1 MLKSSLKKNWLNRVN
16 DINALIMNKPDQVVY
31 INEDKCRNS
40 YSCVRVCPVNALE
53 VRSERKHPII
63 IADRCIGCGLCF
75 LSCSPKAIEYSSSLG
90 KVKDLLQSG
99 RKTAAMVDPSIASE
113 FDDITD
119 YRKFVGM
126 IRKLG
131 FDYVHEVSFGV
142 DLVAYSYKKLFE
154 ESSGKYYITSNCPSI
169 VEMIE
174 KYHPTLV
181 PNLSPIVSPMVATA
195 LVTRDLYGDEVA
207 NVFIGPCIDIKSEAK
222 LYNDKKLV
230 EAVLTFIEIRQLFE
244 EHGIQEKGVKMAEFD
259 PPFGNWGA
267 LYPYPAGILQAAGI
281 KRDIVSSHVITAS
294 GAEDVKEAI
303 KDFDHHIDTIR
314 HHFNLFFCPGCM
326 LGPGMNKHDERFR
339 RRSLV
344 KQYAERRVEVLDKKQ
359 WEKDMKRWSELDL
372 SRTFAVNDQRIP
384 EPSEEAVNEVMK
396 IIGKEHRADE
406 LNCNACGYGSCREFA
421 STVAKGLA
429 VPEMCHTY
437 NLRNK
442 QEYIETL
449 RQTNKKLSE
458 TKKALKESE
467 EQAMREKD
475 TAQDASE
482 TMNSMLNKLP
492 NGVVIVDNDLKILH
506 SNESFL
512 NIIGEDA
519 RTIAE
524 IIPGLRGAD
533 LKTLLPFNVYNIFS
547 FVLRENESVISRDVQ
562 LEDRMF
568 NISIF
573 PIRQNR
579 IAGAV
584 IRDLFSPEVQREE
597 VITRVSDVIDK
608 NLEMVQK
615 IGFLLGEGA
624 SDTEKMLNSIV
635 ESFRQKK
642 IEPGK

>member
-1 MLKSSLKKNWLNRVN
+1 M
-16 DINALIMNKPDQVVY
+16 NAI
-31 INEDKCRNS
+31 
-40 YSCVRVCPVNALE
+40 E
-53 VRSERKHPII
+53 VRPERAHPVI
-63 IADRCIGCGLCF
+63 IAERCIGCGLCY
-75 LSCSPKAIEYSSSLG
+75 LACSPGAIEFRDSRTQVRTIL
-90 KVKDLLQSG
+90 KSG
-99 RKTAAMVDPSIASE
+99 RPVAALIAPSIASE

-119 YRKFVGM
+119 YRKFVAM
-126 IRKLG
+126 IRMLG
-131 FDYVHEVSFGV
+131 FKWVHEVSFGV
-142 DLVAYSYKKLFE
+142 DLVAYAYKKLTG
-154 ESSGKYYITSNCPSI
+154 ESRGKYYITANCPSI

-174 KYHPTLV
+174 KYHPHLV
-181 PNLSPIVSPMVATA
+181 PNLAPVVSPMIATA
-195 LVTRDLYGDEVA
+195 MVTRDLYGDEVA
-207 NVFIGPCIDIKSEAK
+207 NVFIGPCIDSKEEVS
-222 LYNDKKLV
+222 LYREKNLI
-230 EAVLTFIEIRQLFE
+230 EGVLTFIEIRQMFE
-244 EHGIQEKGVKMAEFD
+244 EDNIQEKSVKMAEFD
-259 PPFGNWGA
+259 PPYGNWGA

-281 KRDIVSSHVITAS
+281 KRDLVSSHVITAS
-294 GAEDVKEAI
+294 GVEDIKEAI
-303 KDFDHHIDTIR
+303 HDFDLHIDTIK
-314 HHFNLFFCPGCM
+314 HHFNLFFCQGCM
-326 LGPGMNKHDERFR
+326 LGPGMVKHDERFR

-344 KQYAERRVEVLDKKQ
+344 KQYAEKRVEALDKKQ
-359 WEKDMKRWSELDL
+359 WQSNMERWSKLDL
-372 SRTFAVNDQRIP
+372 SRSFRANDQRLP
-384 EPSEEAVNEVMK
+384 EPSPEAVIEVMK
-396 IIGKEHRADE
+396 IIGRGDRSDE

-421 STVAKGLA
+421 RTVAKGLA

-475 TAQDASE
+475 AAEDTSE

-492 NGVVIVDNDLKILH
+492 NGVVIVDNDMKILH
-506 SNESFL
+506 SNERFL
-512 NIIGEDA
+512 EIVGEDA
-519 RTIAE
+519 RMIAE
-524 IIPGLRGAD
+524 IIPGLQGAD

-547 FVLRENESVISRDVQ
+547 FVLRENESVVSRDVQ
-562 LEDRMF
+562 LEERMF

-597 VITRVSDVIDK
+597 VLTRVSDVIDK

-624 SDTEKMLNSIV
+624 SETEKMLNSIL

-642 IEPGK
+642 SAPGE

>member
-1 MLKSSLKKNWLNRVN
+1 MK
-16 DINALIMNKPDQVVY
+16 IPDQVIY
-31 INEDKCRNS
+31 INEEKCRNS
-40 YSCVRVCPVNALE
+40 YSCVRVCPVNAIE
-53 VRSERKHPII
+53 VRPERAHPVI

-75 LSCSPKAIEYSSSLG
+75 LACSPRAIEFSDSRSR
-90 KVKDLLQSG
+90 VRQILQSG
-99 RKTAAMVDPSIASE
+99 RPTAALIAPSIASE

-126 IRKLG
+126 IRSLG
-131 FDYVHEVSFGV
+131 FTYVHEVSFGV
-142 DLVAYSYKKLFE
+142 DLVAYAYRRLFE

-174 KYHPTLV
+174 KYRPHLV
-181 PNLSPIVSPMVATA
+181 PNLAPVVSPMVATA
-195 LVTRDLYGDEVA
+195 MVTRDLYGDDVA
-207 NVFIGPCIDIKSEAK
+207 NVFIGPCIDIKAEAK
-222 LYNDKKLV
+222 LYSDRNLV
-230 EAVLTFIEIRQLFE
+230 EAVLTFIEIRHMFE
-244 EHGIQEKGVKMAEFD
+244 EDEIQEKTVKMAEFD
-259 PPFGNWGA
+259 PPYGNWGA

-281 KRDIVSSHVITAS
+281 KRDLVSSQVITAS
-294 GAEDVKEAI
+294 GSEDVKEAI
-303 KDFDHHIDTIR
+303 NDFDHHIDTIR

-326 LGPGMNKHDERFR
+326 LGPGMIRHDERFR

-344 KQYAERRVEVLDKKQ
+344 KQYAEKRVESLDKEQ
-359 WEKDMKRWSELDL
+359 WQKDMERWSELDL
-372 SRTFAVNDQRIP
+372 TRRFTANDQRIP
-384 EPSEEAVNEVMK
+384 EPSPEAVIEVMK
-396 IIGKEHRADE
+396 IIGKDNRAEE

-421 STVAKGLA
+421 ATVAKGLA

-475 TAQDASE
+475 AAQDASE

-492 NGVVIVDNDLKILH
+492 NGVVIVDNELKILQ
-506 SNESFL
+506 SNARFL
-512 NIIGEDA
+512 EIIGEDA
-519 RTIAE
+519 KAIAE

-624 SDTEKMLNSIV
+624 SETEKMLNSIV

-642 IEPGK
+642 NAAGK

>member
-1 MLKSSLKKNWLNRVN
+1 
-16 DINALIMNKPDQVVY
+16 MNIPDQVIY
-31 INEDKCRNS
+31 INEEKCRNS
-40 YSCVRVCPVNALE
+40 YSCVRVCPVNAIE
-53 VRSERKHPII
+53 VRPERAHPVI

-75 LSCSPKAIEYSSSLG
+75 LSCSPRAIEFRDSRAR
-90 KVKDLLQSG
+90 VRQILQSG
-99 RKTAAMVDPSIASE
+99 RRTAALIAPSIASE

-126 IRKLG
+126 IRSLG
-131 FDYVHEVSFGV
+131 FTYVHEVSFGV
-142 DLVAYSYKKLFE
+142 DLVAYAYKRLFE

-174 KYHPTLV
+174 KYHPDLV
-181 PNLSPIVSPMVATA
+181 SNLAPLVSPMIATA
-195 LVTRDLYGDEVA
+195 MVTRDLYDDDVA
-207 NVFIGPCIDIKSEAK
+207 NVFIGPCIDIKAEAT
-222 LYNDKKLV
+222 LYREGNLV

-244 EHGIQEKGVKMAEFD
+244 EKEIQEKTVKMAEFD

-281 KRDIVSSHVITAS
+281 KRDLVSSQVITAS
-294 GAEDVKEAI
+294 GSEDVREAI
-303 KDFDHHIDTIR
+303 NDFNHHIDTIR

-326 LGPGMNKHDERFR
+326 LGPGMIRHDERYR

-344 KQYAERRVEVLDKKQ
+344 KQYAEKRVEILDKEQ
-359 WEKDMKRWSELDL
+359 WRKDMDRWSKLDL
-372 SRTFAVNDQRIP
+372 TRSFTPNDQRLLEPTP
-384 EPSEEAVNEVMK
+384 EAITEVLK
-396 IIGKEHRADE
+396 IIGKDNRAEE

-421 STVAKGLA
+421 ATVAKGLA

-475 TAQDASE
+475 AAQDASD

-492 NGVVIVDNDLKILH
+492 NGVVIVDNELKILQ
-506 SNESFL
+506 SNARFL
-512 NIIGEDA
+512 EIIGEDA
-519 RTIAE
+519 KAIAE

-597 VITRVSDVIDK
+597 VISRVSDVIDK

-624 SDTEKMLNSIV
+624 SETEKMLNSIV

-642 IEPGK
+642 NASGK

>member
-1 MLKSSLKKNWLNRVN
+1 
-16 DINALIMNKPDQVVY
+16 MNSTGQVIY
-31 INEDKCRNS
+31 INEDNCRNS

-53 VRSERKHPII
+53 VRPERKHPVI

-75 LSCSPKAIEYSSSLG
+75 LSCSPKAIEYRDSIG
-90 KVKDLLQSG
+90 KVKELLKSG
-99 RKTAAMVDPSIASE
+99 RKTAALIDPSIAAE

-142 DLVAYSYKKLFE
+142 DLVAYAYKKLFE
-154 ESSGKYYITSNCPSI
+154 ESSGKYYITSNCPAI

-181 PNLSPIVSPMVATA
+181 SNLAPLVSPMVASA

-207 NVFIGPCIDIKSEAK
+207 NVYIGPCIDIKAEAN
-222 LYNDKKLV
+222 LYADKKLV
-230 EAVLTFIEIRQLFE
+230 EAVLTFIEIRKLFE
-244 EHGIQEKGVKMAEFD
+244 ENEIREKGVRMEEFD
-259 PPFGNWGA
+259 PPYGNWGA

-281 KRDIVSSHVITAS
+281 KRDLVSSHVITAS
-294 GAEDVKEAI
+294 GAEDVREAI
-303 KDFDHHIDTIR
+303 KDFNHHIDTIR
-314 HHFNLFFCPGCM
+314 HHFNLFFCNGCM
-326 LGPGMNKHDERFR
+326 LGPGMIRHDERFR

-344 KQYAERRVEVLDKKQ
+344 KMYAERRVEALDKKQ
-359 WEKDMKRWSELDL
+359 WEQDMKRWSGLDL
-372 SRTFAVNDQRIP
+372 SRTFTPNDQRIP

-396 IIGKEHRADE
+396 IIGKEKRSEE
-406 LNCNACGYGSCREFA
+406 LNCNACGYGTCREFA
-421 STVAKGLA
+421 TTVAKGLA

-458 TKKALKESE
+458 TKKALKDSE

-512 NIIGEDA
+512 DIIGEDA
-519 RTIAE
+519 KTIAD

-562 LEDRMF
+562 LSDRMF

-608 NLEMVQK
+608 NLDMVQK

-624 SDTEKMLNSIV
+624 SETEKMLNSIV

-642 IEPGK
+642 SEPGK

>member
-1 MLKSSLKKNWLNRVN
+1 MK
-16 DINALIMNKPDQVVY
+16 IPDQVIY
-31 INEDKCRNS
+31 INEEKCRNS
-40 YSCVRVCPVNALE
+40 YSCVRVCPVNAIE
-53 VRSERKHPII
+53 VKPERAHPVI

-75 LSCSPKAIEYSSSLG
+75 MACSPRAIEFRDSRSQ
-90 KVKDLLQSG
+90 VKQLLKSG
-99 RKTAAMVDPSIASE
+99 RRTAALIAPSIASE

-126 IRKLG
+126 IRSLG
-131 FDYVHEVSFGV
+131 FSYVHEVSFGV
-142 DLVAYSYKKLFE
+142 DLVAYEYRKLFE

-174 KYHPTLV
+174 KYHPNLV
-181 PNLSPIVSPMVATA
+181 PNLAPLVSPMVATA
-195 LVTRDLYGDEVA
+195 MVTRDLYGEDVA
-207 NVFIGPCIDIKSEAK
+207 NVFIGPCIDIKAEATR
-222 LYNDKKLV
+222 YNDRNLV
-230 EAVLTFIEIRQLFE
+230 EAVLTFIEIRQLFDE
-244 EHGIQEKGVKMAEFD
+244 FEIQEKTVKMAEFD
-259 PPFGNWGA
+259 PPYGNWGA

-281 KRDIVSSHVITAS
+281 KRDLVSSQVITAS
-294 GAEDVKEAI
+294 GSEDVKEAI
-303 KDFDHHIDTIR
+303 SDFDHHIDTIR

-326 LGPGMNKHDERFR
+326 LGPGMIRHDERFR

-344 KQYAERRVEVLDKKQ
+344 KQYAEKRVEALDKKQ
-359 WEKDMKRWSELDL
+359 WEKDMDRWSKLDL
-372 SRTFAVNDQRIP
+372 SNQFRVNDQRIP
-384 EPSEEAVNEVMK
+384 DPAPEAIIEVMK
-396 IIGKEHRADE
+396 IIGKDSRAEE

-421 STVAKGLA
+421 ATVAKGLA

-449 RQTNKKLSE
+449 RQTNRKLSE

-475 TAQDASE
+475 AAQDASD

-492 NGVVIVDNDLKILH
+492 NGVVIVDNELKILQ
-506 SNESFL
+506 SNERFL
-512 NIIGEDA
+512 EIIGEDA
-519 RTIAE
+519 KAIAE

-547 FVLRENESVISRDVQ
+547 FVLRENESVISRDMQ

-597 VITRVSDVIDK
+597 VINRVSDVIDK

-642 IEPGK
+642 NATGK

>member
-1 MLKSSLKKNWLNRVN
+1 
-16 DINALIMNKPDQVVY
+16 MNIPDQVIY

-40 YSCVRVCPVNALE
+40 YSCVRACPVNAIE
-53 VRSERKHPII
+53 VRPERRHPVI

-75 LSCSPKAIEYSSSLG
+75 LSCSPKAIEFMDSRRQ
-90 KVKDLLQSG
+90 VKELLASG
-99 RKTAAMVDPSIASE
+99 RPTAALIAPSIASE

-131 FDYVHEVSFGV
+131 FTYVHEVSFGV
-142 DLVAYSYKKLFE
+142 DLVAYAYKNLFE
-154 ESSGKYYITSNCPSI
+154 ESSGKYYITSNCPAI

-174 KYHPTLV
+174 KYHPHLV
-181 PNLSPIVSPMVATA
+181 PNLAPLVSPMVASA
-195 LVTRDLYGDEVA
+195 MVTRDLYGEDVA
-207 NVFIGPCIDIKSEAK
+207 NVFIGPCIDIKEEAE
-222 LYNDKKLV
+222 LYKGKNLV
-230 EAVLTFIEIRQLFE
+230 EAVLTFIEIRQMFVE
-244 EHGIQEKGVKMAEFD
+244 NEIQEKTVKMAEFD

-281 KRDIVSSHVITAS
+281 KRDLVSSHVITAS

-303 KDFDHHIDTIR
+303 NDFDHHIDTIR

-326 LGPGMNKHDERFR
+326 LGPGMIRHDERFR

-344 KQYAERRVEVLDKKQ
+344 KQYAEKRVEALDKKQ
-359 WEKDMKRWSELDL
+359 WQKNLERWSSLDL
-372 SRTFAVNDQRIP
+372 TRTFTPNDQRIP
-384 EPSEEAVNEVMK
+384 EPSAEAVNEVMK
-396 IIGKEHRADE
+396 IIGKERSSE
-406 LNCNACGYGSCREFA
+406 EINCNACGYGSCRDFA
-421 STVAKGLA
+421 ITVAKGLA

-458 TKKALKESE
+458 TKKALKDSE

-492 NGVVIVDNDLKILH
+492 NGVVIVDNELKILH
-506 SNESFL
+506 SNERFL
-512 NIIGEDA
+512 EIIGEDA
-519 RTIAE
+519 KAIAE

-568 NISIF
+568 NVSIF

-608 NLEMVQK
+608 NLDMVQK

-624 SDTEKMLNSIV
+624 SETEKMLNSIL

-642 IEPGK
+642 NEPGK

>member
-1 MLKSSLKKNWLNRVN
+1 MK
-16 DINALIMNKPDQVVY
+16 IPDQVIY

-40 YSCVRVCPVNALE
+40 YSCVRACPVNAIE
-53 VRSERKHPII
+53 VRPERAHPVI

-75 LSCSPKAIEYSSSLG
+75 LSCSPRAIEFRNSKSH
-90 KVKDLLQSG
+90 VKEILQSG
-99 RKTAAMVDPSIASE
+99 RPTAALIAPSIASE

-131 FDYVHEVSFGV
+131 FTYVHEVSFGV
-142 DLVAYSYKKLFE
+142 DLVAYAYKKLFE
-154 ESSGKYYITSNCPSI
+154 ESSGKYYITANCPSI
-169 VEMIE
+169 VEMVE
-174 KYHPTLV
+174 KYHPHLV
-181 PNLSPIVSPMVATA
+181 PNLAPLVSPMIATA
-195 LVTRDLYGDEVA
+195 MVTHDLYGKDVA
-207 NVFIGPCIDIKSEAK
+207 NVFIGPCIDIKAEAT
-222 LYNDKKLV
+222 LYKEKNLV

-244 EHGIQEKGVKMAEFD
+244 ENEIQEKTVKMAEFD
-259 PPFGNWGA
+259 PPYGNWGA

-281 KRDIVSSHVITAS
+281 KRDLVSSQVITAS

-303 KDFDHHIDTIR
+303 NDFDHHIDTIR

-326 LGPGMNKHDERFR
+326 LGPGMIRHDERYR

-344 KQYAERRVEVLDKKQ
+344 KQYAEKRVEALDKKQ
-359 WEKDMKRWSELDL
+359 WQKDIDRWSKLDL
-372 SRTFAVNDQRIP
+372 TRSFTANDQRIP
-384 EPSEEAVNEVMK
+384 EPSPDAITEVLK
-396 IIGKEHRADE
+396 IIGKDNRAEE

-449 RQTNKKLSE
+449 RQTNRKLSE

-475 TAQDASE
+475 TAQDASD

-492 NGVVIVDNDLKILH
+492 NGVVIVDNELKILH
-506 SNESFL
+506 SNERFL
-512 NIIGEDA
+512 EIIGEDA
-519 RTIAE
+519 KAIAE
-524 IIPGLRGAD
+524 IIPGLKGAD

-642 IEPGK
+642 NAPGK

>member
-1 MLKSSLKKNWLNRVN
+1 
-16 DINALIMNKPDQVVY
+16 MNIPDQVIY

-40 YSCVRVCPVNALE
+40 YSCVRACPVNAIE
-53 VRSERKHPII
+53 VRPERRHPVII
-63 IADRCIGCGLCF
+63 GDRCIGCGLCY
-75 LSCSPKAIEYSSSLG
+75 LSCSPKAIEFRDSRG
-90 KVKDLLQSG
+90 KVKELLKSG
-99 RKTAAMVDPSIASE
+99 GKTAALVAPSIASE

-131 FDYVHEVSFGV
+131 FTYVHEVSFGV
-142 DLVAYSYKKLFE
+142 DLVAYTYKRLFE
-154 ESSGKYYITSNCPSI
+154 ESSGKYYITSNCPAI
-169 VEMIE
+169 VEKVE
-174 KYHPTLV
+174 KYHPHLV
-181 PNLSPIVSPMVATA
+181 PNLAPLVSPMVATA
-195 LVTRDLYGDEVA
+195 MVTRDLYGDEVA
-207 NVFIGPCIDIKSEAK
+207 NVFIGPCIDSKEETK
-222 LYNDKKLV
+222 LYDSNRLI
-230 EAVLTFIEIRQLFE
+230 EGVLTFVEIRELFE
-244 EHGIQEKGVKMAEFD
+244 EYEIKEKGVMMSEFD

-281 KRDIVSSHVITAS
+281 KRDLVSSHVITAS
-294 GAEDVKEAI
+294 GAEDIREAI
-303 KDFDHHIDTIR
+303 NDFDHHIDTIR

-326 LGPGMNKHDERFR
+326 LGPGMIRHDERFR

-344 KQYAERRVEVLDKKQ
+344 RQYAEKRVEALDKNQ
-359 WEKDMKRWSELDL
+359 WQKDLDRWSALDL
-372 SRTFAVNDQRIP
+372 TRTFTANDQRIP
-384 EPSEEAVNEVMK
+384 EPSPEAVNEVMK
-396 IIGKEHRADE
+396 IIGKENSAEE

-449 RQTNKKLSE
+449 RQTNRKLSE

-475 TAQDASE
+475 AAQDASE

-492 NGVVIVDNDLKILH
+492 NGVVIVDNELKILH

-512 NIIGEDA
+512 DIIGEDA
-519 RTIAE
+519 RAIAE

-568 NISIF
+568 NVSIF

-624 SDTEKMLNSIV
+624 SETEKMLNSIV

-642 IEPGK
+642 NEPGKQ

>member
-1 MLKSSLKKNWLNRVN
+1 
-16 DINALIMNKPDQVVY
+16 MNIPDQVIY

-40 YSCVRVCPVNALE
+40 YSCVRACPVNAIE
-53 VRSERKHPII
+53 VKPERRHPVI
-63 IADRCIGCGLCF
+63 IADRCIGCGLCY
-75 LSCSPKAIEYSSSLG
+75 LSCSPKAIEFMDSRSQ
-90 KVKDLLQSG
+90 VRELLKAW
-99 RKTAAMVDPSIASE
+99 RKTAALIAPSIASE

-131 FDYVHEVSFGV
+131 FTYVHEVSFGV
-142 DLVAYSYKKLFE
+142 DLVAYAYKKLFE
-154 ESSGKYYITSNCPSI
+154 ESSGKYYITANCPAI

-174 KYHPTLV
+174 KYHPHLV
-181 PNLSPIVSPMVATA
+181 PNLAPLVSPMVATA
-195 LVTRDLYGDEVA
+195 MVTRDLYGEDVA
-207 NVFIGPCIDIKSEAK
+207 NVFIGPCIDIKAEAA
-222 LYNDKKLV
+222 LYREKNLV
-230 EAVLTFIEIRQLFE
+230 EAVLTFIEIRQLFVE
-244 EHGIQEKGVKMAEFD
+244 NEIQEKTVKMAEFD

-281 KRDIVSSHVITAS
+281 KRDLVSSHVITAS
-294 GAEDVKEAI
+294 GKEDVREAI
-303 KDFDHHIDTIR
+303 NDFDHHIDNIR

-326 LGPGMNKHDERFR
+326 LGPGMIRHDERFR

-344 KQYAERRVEVLDKKQ
+344 KQYAEKRVEALDKKQ
-359 WEKDMKRWSELDL
+359 WQKNMDRWSSLDL
-372 SRTFAVNDQRIP
+372 TRTFTPNDQRIP
-384 EPSEEAVNEVMK
+384 EPSPEVVNEVMK
-396 IIGKEHRADE
+396 IIGKENNTEE
-406 LNCNACGYGSCREFA
+406 LNCNACGYGSCRDFA

-475 TAQDASE
+475 AAQDASE

-492 NGVVIVDNDLKILH
+492 NGVVIFDNELKILQ
-506 SNESFL
+506 SNERFL
-512 NIIGEDA
+512 EIIGEDA
-519 RTIAE
+519 KAIAE

-562 LEDRMF
+562 LEDRML
-568 NISIF
+568 NVSIF

-608 NLEMVQK
+608 NLDMVQK

-624 SDTEKMLNSIV
+624 SETEKMLNSIV

-642 IEPGK
+642 NEPGK

>member
-1 MLKSSLKKNWLNRVN
+1 MSE
-16 DINALIMNKPDQVVY
+16 PQQVIY

-40 YSCVRVCPVNALE
+40 YSCVRSCPVNAIE
-53 VRSERKHPII
+53 VKPERRHPVI

-75 LSCSPKAIEYSSSLG
+75 LSCSPRAIEFRNSIDT
-90 KVKDLLQSG
+90 VKELIGSD
-99 RKTAAMVDPSIASE
+99 RKTAALVAPSIASE

-119 YRKFVGM
+119 YRKLVAM
-126 IRKLG
+126 IRNLG

-142 DLVAYSYKKLFE
+142 DLVAHAYKKLFE
-154 ESSGKYYITSNCPSI
+154 EARGKYYMTSNCPSI

-174 KYHPTLV
+174 KYHPELV
-181 PNLSPIVSPMVATA
+181 PNLAPIVSPMVATA
-195 LVTRDLYGDEVA
+195 MVTRDIYGSEVA
-207 NVFIGPCIDIKSEAK
+207 NIYIGPCIDTKDEANV
-222 LYNDKKLV
+222 YGNDRLI
-230 EAVLTFIEIRQLFE
+230 EGVLTFIELRQMFE
-244 EHGIQEKGVKMAEFD
+244 ENKIQEKGVKLAEFD

-281 KRDIVSSHVITAS
+281 KRDLISSNVITAS
-294 GAEDVKEAI
+294 GSEDTKEAI
-303 KDFDHHIDTIR
+303 NDFDHHIDTIK
-314 HHFNLFFCPGCM
+314 HHFNLFFCPGCL
-326 LGPGMNKHDERFR
+326 LGPGMTKHDERYR

-344 KQYAERRVEVLDKKQ
+344 RQYAERRVNALNMEQWKQ
-359 WEKDMKRWSELDL
+359 NMERWSQLDL
-372 SRTFAVNDQRIP
+372 SRSFAANDQRIP
-384 EPSEEAVNEVMK
+384 EPTEEAIAEVLK
-396 IIGKEHRADE
+396 IVGKEQRSDE
-406 LNCNACGYGSCREFA
+406 VNCNACGYGTCREFA

-475 TAQDASE
+475 AAQNASE

-492 NGVVIVDNDLKILH
+492 NGVVIVDNELKILH

-519 RTIAE
+519 RAIAE
-524 IIPGLRGAD
+524 VIPGLRGAD
-533 LKTLLPFNVYNIFS
+533 LKALLPFNVYNIFS
-547 FVLRENESVISRDVQ
+547 FVIKENESVVSRDIQ
-562 LEDRMF
+562 MDDRMF

-573 PIRQNR
+573 PIRQNK
-579 IAGAV
+579 IAGAI
-584 IRDLFSPEVQREE
+584 IRDLFSPEIQREE

-624 SDTEKMLNSIV
+624 AETEKMLNSIV
-635 ESFRQKK
+635 ESFRKK
-642 IEPGK
+642 KEELNKKAGS

>member
-1 MLKSSLKKNWLNRVN
+1 MK
-16 DINALIMNKPDQVVY
+16 MPDQV
-31 INEDKCRNS
+31 IKLNEDKCRNS
-40 YSCVRVCPVNALE
+40 YSCVRVCPVNAIE
-53 VRSERKHPII
+53 VRPERAHPVIM
-63 IADRCIGCGLCF
+63 ADRCIGCGLCF
-75 LSCSPKAIEYSSSLG
+75 LACSPGAIEYRDSRSQ
-90 KVKDLLQSG
+90 VKQILKSG
-99 RKTAAMVDPSIASE
+99 RPVAALLAPSIASE

-119 YRKFVGM
+119 YRKFAGM
-126 IRKLG
+126 IRSLG
-131 FDYVHEVSFGV
+131 FTYVHEVSFGV
-142 DLVAYSYKKLFE
+142 DLVAYAYRRLFE

-174 KYHPTLV
+174 KYHPNLV
-181 PNLSPIVSPMVATA
+181 PNLAPLVSPMIATA
-195 LVTRDLYGDEVA
+195 MVTRSLYGDEVV
-207 NVFIGPCIDIKSEAK
+207 NVFIGPCIDIKAEAAR
-222 LYNDKKLV
+222 YSDRNLV
-230 EAVLTFIEIRQLFE
+230 EAVLTFIEIRQLFD
-244 EHGIQEKGVKMAEFD
+244 EHEIQEKTVKMSDFD
-259 PPFGNWGA
+259 PPYGNWGA

-281 KRDIVSSHVITAS
+281 KRDLVSSHVITAS

-303 KDFDHHIDTIR
+303 NDFDHHIDTIK
-314 HHFNLFFCPGCM
+314 HHFNLFFCQGCL
-326 LGPGMNKHDERFR
+326 LGPGMIRHDERFR

-344 KQYAERRVEVLDKKQ
+344 KQYAEKRVSTLDKKQ
-359 WEKDMKRWSELDL
+359 WKEDMEGWSVLDL
-372 SRTFAVNDQRIP
+372 SRRFSVNDQRIP
-384 EPSEEAVNEVMK
+384 DPSPEAITRVLK
-396 IIGKEHRADE
+396 IIGRDNRAEE

-421 STVAKGLA
+421 AIVAKGLA
-429 VPEMCHTY
+429 IPEMCHTY

-467 EQAMREKD
+467 EKAMREKD
-475 TAQDASE
+475 AAEDASE

-492 NGVVIVDNDLKILH
+492 NGVVIVDNELKILQ
-506 SNESFL
+506 SNKRFL
-512 NIIGEDA
+512 EIIGEDA
-519 RTIAE
+519 EDIAE

-597 VITRVSDVIDK
+597 VINRVSDVIDK

-642 IEPGK
+642 DATGK

>member
-1 MLKSSLKKNWLNRVN
+1 MK
-16 DINALIMNKPDQVVY
+16 IPDQVIY
-31 INEDKCRNS
+31 INEEKCRNS
-40 YSCVRVCPVNALE
+40 YSCVRVCPVNAIE
-53 VRSERKHPII
+53 VRPERAHPVI

-75 LSCSPKAIEYSSSLG
+75 LACSPRAIEFSDSRSR
-90 KVKDLLQSG
+90 VRQILQSG
-99 RKTAAMVDPSIASE
+99 RPAAALIAPSIASE

-126 IRKLG
+126 IRSLG
-131 FDYVHEVSFGV
+131 FTYVHEVSFGV
-142 DLVAYSYKKLFE
+142 DLVAYAYRRLFE
-154 ESSGKYYITSNCPSI
+154 ESSGKYYITANCPSI

-174 KYHPTLV
+174 KYHPHLV
-181 PNLSPIVSPMVATA
+181 PNLAPLVSPMVATA
-195 LVTRDLYGDEVA
+195 MVTRDLYGDDVA
-207 NVFIGPCIDIKSEAK
+207 NVFIGPCIDIKAEATLYSEK
-222 LYNDKKLV
+222 NLV
-230 EAVLTFIEIRQLFE
+230 EAVLTFIEIRQMFE
-244 EHGIQEKGVKMAEFD
+244 ENEIQEKTVKMAEFD

-281 KRDIVSSHVITAS
+281 KRDLVSSQVITAS
-294 GAEDVKEAI
+294 GSEDVKEAI
-303 KDFDHHIDTIR
+303 NDFDHHIDTIR

-326 LGPGMNKHDERFR
+326 LGPGMIRHDERFR

-344 KQYAERRVEVLDKKQ
+344 KQYAEKRVESLDKEQ
-359 WEKDMKRWSELDL
+359 WQKDMDRWSELDL
-372 SRTFAVNDQRIP
+372 TRRFSPNDQRIP
-384 EPSEEAVNEVMK
+384 EPSPEAVTEVMK
-396 IIGKEHRADE
+396 IIGKDNRAEE

-421 STVAKGLA
+421 ATVAKGLA

-475 TAQDASE
+475 AAQDASE

-492 NGVVIVDNDLKILH
+492 NGVVIVDNELKILQ
-506 SNESFL
+506 SNERFL
-512 NIIGEDA
+512 EIIGEDA
-519 RTIAE
+519 KAIAE

-624 SDTEKMLNSIV
+624 SETEKMLNSIV

-642 IEPGK
+642 NAAGK

>member
-1 MLKSSLKKNWLNRVN
+1 
-16 DINALIMNKPDQVVY
+16 MNIPDQVIY

-40 YSCVRVCPVNALE
+40 YSCVRACPVNAIE
-53 VRSERKHPII
+53 VRPERRHPVI

-75 LSCSPKAIEYSSSLG
+75 LACSPKAIDYRDSITA
-90 KVKDLLQSG
+90 VKELLASG
-99 RKTAAMVDPSIASE
+99 RKTAALIAPSIASE

-131 FDYVHEVSFGV
+131 FTYVHEVSFGV
-142 DLVAYSYKKLFE
+142 DLVAYAYKRLFE

-174 KYHPTLV
+174 KYHPHLV
-181 PNLSPIVSPMVATA
+181 SNLAPLVSPMVASA
-195 LVTRDLYGDEVA
+195 MVTRDLYGSEVA
-207 NVFIGPCIDIKSEAK
+207 NVFIGPCIDSKEETK
-222 LYNDKKLV
+222 LYAGKKLI
-230 EAVLTFIEIRQLFE
+230 EGVLTFIEIRDLFE
-244 EHGIQEKGVKMAEFD
+244 ENGIQEKGVKMAEFD

-281 KRDIVSSHVITAS
+281 KRDLVSSHVITAS
-294 GAEDVKEAI
+294 GAEDVREAI
-303 KDFDHHIDTIR
+303 NDFDHHIDTIR

-326 LGPGMNKHDERFR
+326 LGPGMIRHDERFR

-344 KQYAERRVEVLDKKQ
+344 KQYAEKRVEALDKKQ
-359 WEKDMKRWSELDL
+359 WQKDMERWSSLDL
-372 SRTFAVNDQRIP
+372 TRTFRVNDQRIP
-384 EPSEEAVNEVMK
+384 EPSAEAVNEVMK
-396 IIGKEHRADE
+396 IIGKERSTE
-406 LNCNACGYGSCREFA
+406 EINCNACGYGSCREFA

-475 TAQDASE
+475 AAQDASD

-492 NGVVIVDNDLKILH
+492 NGVVIVDNELKILH

-512 NIIGEDA
+512 DIIGEDA
-519 RTIAE
+519 KAIAE
-524 IIPGLRGAD
+524 IIPGLKGAD

-568 NISIF
+568 NVSIF

-642 IEPGK
+642 NEPGK